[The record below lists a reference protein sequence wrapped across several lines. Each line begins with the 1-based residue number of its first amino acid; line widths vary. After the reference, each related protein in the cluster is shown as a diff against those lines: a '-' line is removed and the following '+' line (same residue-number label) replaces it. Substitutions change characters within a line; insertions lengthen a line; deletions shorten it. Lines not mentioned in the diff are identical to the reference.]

1 MWAHVGGGG
10 GGGVETRRELMSTY
24 VNKAAGRAAANIKVI
39 HNR

>member
-1 MWAHVGGGG
+1 MWVGGK
-10 GGGVETRRELMSTY
+10 LMSTY